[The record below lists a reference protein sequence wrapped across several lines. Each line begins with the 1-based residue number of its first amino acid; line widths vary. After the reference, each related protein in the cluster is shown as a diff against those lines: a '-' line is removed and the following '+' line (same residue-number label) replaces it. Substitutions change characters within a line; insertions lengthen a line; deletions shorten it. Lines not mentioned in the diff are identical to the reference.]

1 MKVAKKAVRSIA
13 IFVTTALFAC
23 NQGPV
28 MRGQIAGLSKLAS
41 QAERN
46 GAIRCAPRELALAK
60 AHLKFAEVELDQGF
74 LSRANHHL
82 AIAEPNAHAAY
93 DLSPPETCAERGLV
107 IETVGPR
114 DEVLKLLPPL
124 VIADEELGRGLD
136 ILEEALEQTLLG
148 AGVERLDSVRSVV
161 GADDRD

>member
-1 MKVAKKAVRSIA
+1 MRRAKKAFRAACVLLLGVA
-13 IFVTTALFAC
+13 AC

-60 AHLKFAEVELDQGF
+60 SHLKFAEVELDQGF
-74 LSRANHHL
+74 VSRASRHL

-93 DLSPPETCAERGLV
+93 DLSPPETCAERG
-107 IETVGPR
+107 
-114 DEVLKLLPPL
+114 
-124 VIADEELGRGLD
+124 
-136 ILEEALEQTLLG
+136 
-148 AGVERLDSVRSVV
+148 
-161 GADDRD
+161 

>member
-1 MKVAKKAVRSIA
+1 MRKAKRAFRGIVVLSM
-13 IFVTTALFAC
+13 FGVLSC

-28 MRGQIAGLSKLAS
+28 MRGQIAGLSKLAG

-60 AHLKFAEVELDQGF
+60 SHLKFAELELDQGF
-74 LSRANHHL
+74 ISRASHHL

-107 IETVGPR
+107 
-114 DEVLKLLPPL
+114 PP
-124 VIADEELGRGLD
+124 ARED
-136 ILEEALEQTLLG
+136 G
-148 AGVERLDSVRSVV
+148 ART
-161 GADDRD
+161 